1 MTSEVT
7 SVHVHHRHLGQLT
20 PRAICD
26 SGAKKW
32 WSRKGLSWSEFIHG
46 GIPGQVLL
54 DTGDAVAR
62 RVVRA
67 AEAERDNGR

>member
-7 SVHVHHRHLGQLT
+7 SVHVYKYHLDMVK
-20 PRAICD
+20 PRRICVD
-26 SGAKKW
+26 GAKRW
-32 WSRKGLSWSEFIHG
+32 WDRKGLSWNDFIAN

-54 DTGDAVAR
+54 DTGCALAA

-67 AEAERDNGR
+67 AELEAENGR